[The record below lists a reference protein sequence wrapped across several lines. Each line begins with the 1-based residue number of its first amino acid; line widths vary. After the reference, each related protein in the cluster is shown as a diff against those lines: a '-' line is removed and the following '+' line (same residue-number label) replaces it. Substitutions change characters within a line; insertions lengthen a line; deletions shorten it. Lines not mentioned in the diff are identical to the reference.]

1 MFIQESSLLDELT
14 ENSFTTPETSSS
26 RCRNINTS
34 PLQSPADR
42 KTGENSTTKPLSS
55 FVSLK
60 EAQTNSF
67 DMSTLR
73 NEISPKVVQLDHQSK
88 IVASERF
95 LDTDEI
101 SIPSIR
107 AIRTP
112 LYDGSHIMKLQ
123 LFHGDRP
130 LRLHCPRLTV
140 HFGINGK
147 FTDKFGTLKLN
158 FVVDLY
164 SSLFNVLR
172 ECDEVAKTTSIDSGS
187 SSDWNPV
194 VTIDGFSNSPM
205 ARIQ

>member
-1 MFIQESSLLDELT
+1 MFIQESSLIDELA

-42 KTGENSTTKPLSS
+42 KTGENSTTKHLSS

-60 EAQTNSF
+60 EVQTNPF

-73 NEISPKVVQLDHQSK
+73 NEISPEVIQSDHQSET
-88 IVASERF
+88 VASEGF

-107 AIRTP
+107 ATHIP
-112 LYDGSHIMKLQ
+112 LYDGSHITKLQ

-130 LRLHCPRLTV
+130 LCLHCPRLTV

-147 FTDKFGTLKLN
+147 FMDKFGKLKLN
-158 FVVDLY
+158 FVVDLC

-172 ECDEVAKTTSIDSGS
+172 ECDEVAKTKSIASGS
-187 SSDWNPV
+187 SSKWHPV
-194 VTIDGFSNSPM
+194 VTIDSFSNSPT